1 MSRKWKFIP
10 IGKTGTILL
19 IMTVQPALFLPHGAP
34 TFALSP
40 GHAGEAIRKFAASL
54 EKPEA
59 IIVVSA
65 HWNTGIPMFG
75 ASPNPQTIHDFW
87 GFPEEL
93 YGINYP
99 AKGSPELARHASRL
113 LNEAGISA
121 GVAEEQG
128 LDHGAWIP
136 LRILYPD
143 ATVPVVPLSLQYR
156 NTPEHH
162 YRLGEAL
169 SPLRREGILIASSG
183 NLTHNLSHYRQDA
196 AETPPY
202 VSEFRAWLRK
212 MLLAKNIGALLNYRK
227 IAPGALQ
234 AHPTDEHLLPLFVAL
249 GAAGADFRTEF
260 IYEGV
265 YDGSIAMDAFAF
277 HSN

>member
-1 MSRKWKFIP
+1 MS
-10 IGKTGTILL
+10 
-19 IMTVQPALFLPHGAP
+19 VQPALFLPHGAP

-54 EKPEA
+54 EMPAA
-59 IIVVSA
+59 ILVVSA

-75 ASPNPQTIHDFW
+75 ASRNPQTIHDFW

-99 AKGSPELARHASRL
+99 AKGSPELARHASKL
-113 LNEAGISA
+113 LNEAGIEA
-121 GVAEEQG
+121 GVAEGQG

-136 LRILYPD
+136 LRTLYPD
-143 ATVPVVPLSLQYR
+143 ATVPVVPMSLQYR

-162 YRLGEAL
+162 YRLGNAL
-169 SPLRREGILIASSG
+169 SPLRCEGVLIASSG
-183 NLTHNLSHYRQDA
+183 NLTHNLFHYRQDA
-196 AETPPY
+196 AATPSY
-202 VSEFRAWLRK
+202 VSEFRAWFRE
-212 MLLAKNIGALLNYRK
+212 MLQAKDIQSLLNYRK
-227 IAPGALQ
+227 IAPGALE

-249 GAAGADFRTEF
+249 GAAGADFATEF
-260 IYEGV
+260 IFEGV

-277 HSN
+277 HST